1 MAAGT
6 KTIHAPGRG
15 RCYVWPEK
23 APYELI
29 VPNVTGILGGGI
41 PKPALAP
48 WNAKMVATFA
58 VEHKDEWVTLPNDA
72 AIDLLKRAPYR
83 TTDNAARAGSLV
95 HNVIEAHTKGLDPV
109 MPKDKGLKKQAEAVL
124 GFMRDFNVKPRF
136 IEVTCFSREHEYAG
150 TTDMFGTVT
159 IPKGVIGNARPI
171 KGEAVIDYKTGKR
184 IYDEQPVQLRAYAGA
199 DFLAMHDDPKEYA
212 VPKVEWLILVRP
224 KKRGGYEVVI
234 SEPSDELFELFL
246 AAKTTAAREDVL
258 EACRLGRLLTGPDE
272 ADGTA

>member
-6 KTIHAPGRG
+6 KTIHSPGRG

-29 VPNVTGILGGGI
+29 VPNVTGILSGGI

-58 VEHKDEWVTLPNDA
+58 AEHKDEWTNLPTNA

-83 TTDNAARAGSLV
+83 TTDSAARAGSLV
-95 HNVIEAHTKGLDPV
+95 HNVIEAYTKGTDPV
-109 MPKDKGLKKQAEAVL
+109 FPKDKALKKQAEAVL
-124 GFMRDFNVKPRF
+124 QFLADFKVKPKF

-150 TTDMFGTVT
+150 TTDMFGEVT
-159 IPKGVIGNARPI
+159 IPKGVVANRAVRGY
-171 KGEAVIDYKTGKR
+171 AVIDYKTGKR

-212 VPKVEWLILVRP
+212 VPAVDWLILVRP

-234 SEPSDELFELFL
+234 SEPTDELFSLFL
-246 AAKTTAAREDVL
+246 AAKETAAREDIL
-258 EACRLGRLLTGPDE
+258 EAARIGRLLTGPDE
-272 ADGTA
+272 GDGTA